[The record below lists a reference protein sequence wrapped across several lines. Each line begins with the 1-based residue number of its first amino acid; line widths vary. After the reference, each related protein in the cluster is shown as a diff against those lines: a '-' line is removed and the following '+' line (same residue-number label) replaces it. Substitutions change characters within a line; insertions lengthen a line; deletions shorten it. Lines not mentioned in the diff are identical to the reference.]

1 LQSAFDSTLCLL
13 HALGKTTWG
22 GAMAFRRTTYDGLG
36 YAQALRCAITDDLT
50 LQECTHQAGARTGFA
65 PGGMMI
71 SEPALRFKD
80 FFRWAV
86 RQSQTVRLVTPWLFF
101 MGFVTANVY
110 ALFYFLTL
118 VLLLLPETGLGR
130 EWPAGALGIVALYY
144 LGRGYMD
151 YRLAQLFFPE
161 HLDKIAALRWVYHWA
176 NPLADLLDP
185 FIVYAALLSNT
196 VRWRGINYQIKEGRV
211 VRL

>member
-1 LQSAFDSTLCLL
+1 MVFRNC
-13 HALGKTTWG
+13 
-22 GAMAFRRTTYDGLG
+22 GAQAGPDRRTCRSRY
-36 YAQALRCAITDDLT
+36 
-50 LQECTHQAGARTGFA
+50 
-65 PGGMMI
+65 
-71 SEPALRFKD
+71 
-80 FFRWAV
+80 FFYGRRNVDAD
-86 RQSQTVRLVTPWLFF
+86 RLPI
-101 MGFVTANVY
+101 
-110 ALFYFLTL
+110 
-118 VLLLLPETGLGR
+118 
-130 EWPAGALGIVALYY
+130 GIVALYY

-161 HLDKIAALRWVYHWA
+161 HLDRIAALRWVYHWA